1 MNSTRLWPETRAAVM
16 SVPGT
21 APPNSSVRVCFAAGS
36 SASVQAI
43 VAVATGLSRP
53 KASGFASPES
63 LPARLRS
70 ESSETRPFTANASA
84 GYGAGLTMRQGPSPV
99 RWNSRVSPSR
109 VTVTCVIRS
118 SGRSQ

>member
-1 MNSTRLWPETRAAVM
+1 M

-21 APPNSSVRVCFAAGS
+21 ATPNSSVRVCFAAGS
-36 SASVQAI
+36 SASVQTI
-43 VAVATGLSRP
+43 VAVATGFSRP

-109 VTVTCVIRS
+109 VTVACVIRS